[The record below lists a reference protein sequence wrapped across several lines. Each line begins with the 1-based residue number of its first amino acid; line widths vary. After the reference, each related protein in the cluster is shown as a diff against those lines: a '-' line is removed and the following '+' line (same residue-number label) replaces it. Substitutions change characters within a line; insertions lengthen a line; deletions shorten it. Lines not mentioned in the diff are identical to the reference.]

1 MKSGPILLVEDNS
14 DDEALTIRALRKANI
29 ANDIRVARDGA
40 EALDMLFGSDKFFPS
55 IVLLDLKL
63 PKVGGIEVLQRI
75 RNEESTRRLNVV
87 VLTSSDEG
95 SDIERTYDLHVNSYV
110 RKPVNFEDFATAVA
124 QVGMYWLL
132 LNEPPPERHAV

>member
-1 MKSGPILLVEDNS
+1 MKSGPILLVEDNG

-29 ANDIRVARDGA
+29 ANEIRVARDGT
-40 EALDMLFGSDKFFPS
+40 EALDMLFGPDKFFPS
-55 IVLLDLKL
+55 VVLLDLKL

-75 RNEESTRRLNVV
+75 RADESTRRLNVV

-95 SDIERTYDLHVNSYV
+95 SDIASTYDLHVSSYV
-110 RKPVNFEDFATAVA
+110 RAPINFEDFATAVA

-132 LNEPPPERHAV
+132 LNEPPPERPAV